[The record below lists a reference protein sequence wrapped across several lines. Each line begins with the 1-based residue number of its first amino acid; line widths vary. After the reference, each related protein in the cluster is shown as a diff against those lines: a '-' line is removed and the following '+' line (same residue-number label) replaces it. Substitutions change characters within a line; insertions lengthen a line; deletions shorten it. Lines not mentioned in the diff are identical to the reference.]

1 MALPQLDGID
11 LDGVLAPLPGEPT
24 GIDLREDFSP
34 ESVYFRL
41 RDARAGARDLE
52 RQSETASGETVM
64 PAQWREV
71 RSLALQALATRS
83 KDLEVACWLT
93 EALVR
98 TDGLPGLA
106 VGAELV
112 GGLLERYWDGLYP
125 MPDEDGIE
133 TRVAPLGGLSGQGYD
148 GTLLQP
154 LRRLTLFTRPDGA
167 PFAFWQYES
176 TLELA
181 AITDP
186 TRRAQRIEAGTVAFE
201 DVEKEARFAGP
212 PHWAARSRDI
222 DVALS
227 AWSAMAE
234 RLDRKA
240 GADSPSTSRVRDL
253 LGAMAE
259 LCRRFAPAGN
269 AGDVADDVPTG
280 AGSPGA
286 SVATGDGLSVAT
298 PATPGAIG
306 GREQALRQLGD
317 IAAWFRRNEPHS
329 PLAYTLDE
337 AVRRGRMTWPE
348 LLDELIPDET
358 SRHALLTSLGI
369 KPVTGDGT

>member
-1 MALPQLDGID
+1 MAAPQLDGID
-11 LDGVLAPLPGEPT
+11 LDVVLAPLTGEPT

-34 ESVYFRL
+34 DSIYFRL

-52 RQSETASGETVM
+52 RQSETASGETVT

-71 RSLALQALATRS
+71 RSLAVDALAARS

-98 TDGLPGLA
+98 TDGLSGLA
-106 VGAELV
+106 VGAEIL
-112 GGLLERYWDGLYP
+112 GGLLERYWDALFP

-133 TRVAPLGGLSGQGYD
+133 TRVAPVGGLSGQGYD

-154 LRRLTLFTRPDGA
+154 LRRLTLFNRPDGA

-186 TRRAQRIEAGTVAFE
+186 TRRAQRIEAGTIAFE

-212 PHWAARSRDI
+212 AHWTARLH
-222 DVALS
+222 DVEEALT
-227 AWSAMAE
+227 AWSAMSE
-234 RLDRKA
+234 VLDRKA
-240 GADSPSTSRVRDL
+240 AVDSPSTSRVRDL

-259 LCRRFAPAGN
+259 LCRRFSPAGN
-269 AGDVADDVPTG
+269 KDDGSGDVSTG
-280 AGSPGA
+280 PGPQGA
-286 SVATGDGLSVAT
+286 SAETGEGLPAVASA
-298 PATPGAIG
+298 APGGIG

-317 IAAWFRRNEPHS
+317 IAAWFRRHEPHS
-329 PLAYTLDE
+329 PLAYTLEE

-369 KPVTGDGT
+369 KPVIGDGT